1 MRNTVLRPLF
11 SFQGNFFTI
20 FLFCTRK
27 QIIMLITH
35 ENLNYMDAVG
45 DKMHGYNS
53 SMIILISKAMLL
65 WDFQIRICMS
75 VLLLGLHC
83 LTTRK
88 KTRLWQDNLLTIPFN
103 LQTRATLVF
112 HRKCY
117 CLLIESVES
126 GSYLP

>member
-11 SFQGNFFTI
+11 SFQGNFFTM

-45 DKMHGYNS
+45 DKMHSYNS

-65 WDFQIRICMS
+65 
-75 VLLLGLHC
+75 
-83 LTTRK
+83 
-88 KTRLWQDNLLTIPFN
+88 
-103 LQTRATLVF
+103 
-112 HRKCY
+112 
-117 CLLIESVES
+117 
-126 GSYLP
+126 